1 MIRTPIYQP
10 RIPIGRGGGVIDL
23 SSKENESN
31 RLIAQAVG
39 EMFGNIAKGMQK
51 QKEQPVQGKIVM
63 AGDKALLI
71 DPYTGETIKEIPM
84 PPDSGRKVLEELAK
98 TTKAAEGIPQE
109 TLEQPIIDAITEPLR
124 QKAIGTAGF
133 EEYEIPAEKRS
144 RLGIDWLARDK
155 PARTGVRKK
164 GVQPQVAGPAEG
176 PVESK
181 TRPPQ
186 PKEYPDAE
194 WSEEHQMWTIIK
206 NGRIMGVK

>member
-51 QKEQPVQGKIVM
+51 QPVQGKIVM

-84 PPDSGRKVLEELAK
+84 PPEIGRKVIEGLEEYAK
-98 TTKAAEGIPQE
+98 INKMQDKEGGLGGLPPEIPVSRKRAIEQE
-109 TLEQPIIDAITEPLR
+109 LMEKEGLEKYE
-124 QKAIGTAGF
+124 
-133 EEYEIPAEKRS
+133 EEYT
-144 RLGIDWLARDK
+144 RDPWWGK
-155 PARTGVRKK
+155 PRTETRTGVRKK
-164 GVQPQVAGPAEG
+164 GVQPQAAGPAEG

>member
-10 RIPIGRGGGVIDL
+10 RIPIGGGGGVIDL
-23 SSKENESN
+23 SSKENETN

-39 EMFGNIAKGMQK
+39 EMLGKIAKGKQK
-51 QKEQPVQGKIVM
+51 QQVQGKIVM

-71 DPYTGETIKEIPM
+71 DPTTGETIKEIPM

-98 TTKAAEGIPQE
+98 VTKAAEGIPQE

-124 QKAIGTAGF
+124 QDAMRTTGF
-133 EEYEIPAEKRS
+133 EEYEMPAEKRS

-164 GVQPQVAGPAEG
+164 
-176 PVESK
+176 VESK
-181 TRPPQ
+181 TRPPK